1 MRSPLMSLYRMIVCV
16 TDGAEVG
23 EGKARNCTITGVAWV
38 RSQKYHRQSIL
49 AFVSCYIPKH
59 RSRLF
64 VLQVLVLM
72 VGLCIVTVIVAVN
85 DIRLKWL
92 QCIYI
97 YIQYIHDMTYW
108 QNISSHIWGHEV
120 AALGASTLTKVAL
133 LSVAQGKDIA
143 CSNLSGPSR
152 VAICLYFLWCGWCSC
167 DPLQGNPW

>member
-1 MRSPLMSLYRMIVCV
+1 MKWNEWINKQTQIHSHTHTCRGSRYGFDAMSDEMRSTLMSLYRMIVCV

-59 RSRLF
+59 RSQLF

-72 VGLCIVTVIVAVN
+72 VGLCILNVIFAVN

-97 YIQYIHDMTYW
+97 YLYSIYMIWLIGKTSAHISEAMKLLPWGLQPW
-108 QNISSHIWGHEV
+108 QKW
-120 AALGASTLTKVAL
+120 L
-133 LSVAQGKDIA
+133 
-143 CSNLSGPSR
+143 CSQWHR
-152 VAICLYFLWCGWCSC
+152 EKT
-167 DPLQGNPW
+167 

>member
-1 MRSPLMSLYRMIVCV
+1 MSLYRMIVCV

-97 YIQYIHDMTYW
+97 YTVYTWYDLLAKHQLTYLRPW
-108 QNISSHIWGHEV
+108 SCCPGGFNLDKSGF
-120 AALGASTLTKVAL
+120 T
-133 LSVAQGKDIA
+133 
-143 CSNLSGPSR
+143 LSGTGKRHSMFQFEWSLSGR
-152 VAICLYFLWCGWCSC
+152 YMSLFSLVWLV
-167 DPLQGNPW
+167 